1 MTRQEKLEWLA
12 RNVHE
17 WKQGFEMCVVNTGVG
32 ETCVTWPSICT
43 PSGSTFTK
51 SDWRSMREKLQIK
64 RDRLDM
70 LSVPV
75 VDKVN
80 SWHERGELPP
90 VGAVCECGGCAPA
103 DECEIVAYSDDQV
116 CVRWRENK
124 LLDVIDITSG
134 AVKFSPLRTER
145 EKAIDA
151 ACKAVGGVGEDV
163 LLVIEKLY
171 DAGMLK

>member
-17 WKQGFEMCVVNTGVG
+17 WKQGFNLCVVNPGVG
-32 ETCVTWPSICT
+32 ETYVTWPSCCI

-51 SDWRSMREKLQIK
+51 ADWLSMREKLQDK
-64 RDRLDM
+64 PELD
-70 LSVPV
+70 
-75 VDKVN
+75 N

-90 VGAVCECGGCAPA
+90 VGTVCEFVSSAPTA
-103 DECEIVAYSDDQV
+103 ECRIIAYSDDQV
-116 CVRWRENK
+116 CVLWSENK
-124 LLDVIDITSG
+124 LLDVIDISSG
-134 AVKFSPLRTER
+134 KVKFRPVRTER

-151 ACKAVGGVGEDV
+151 ACEAIGGVGDGE